1 MARNCVRVSKRERS
15 RVLNDMLGK
24 YRVSDYKVSNDN
36 NLNHRTA
43 SIIRELS
50 SINRKDMIRQLKIIN
65 DLHKKVSLILTTLSH
80 STQSDILV
88 VNRKDITRI
97 SKTIQAFNHYITIN
111 QLYLLKYQPL
121 EEIKLPND
129 VLVYCTKCHVSERGY
144 NNEHNLL

>member
-1 MARNCVRVSKRERS
+1 M
-15 RVLNDMLGK
+15 
-24 YRVSDYKVSNDN
+24 
-36 NLNHRTA
+36 
-43 SIIRELS
+43 
-50 SINRKDMIRQLKIIN
+50 
-65 DLHKKVSLILTTLSH
+65 ILTTLSH